1 MDSGGL
7 NSEFA
12 QQAPFTPC
20 VYEWDVDI
28 YLLAEA
34 AVAKLYVRAEV
45 SAGLLAGEPGQ
56 QEKAHKAINTDIY
69 GKLLH
74 GTISQDIYGKLSQGG
89 IWLVNHIS
97 AGLLGML
104 VQLPIL

>member
-1 MDSGGL
+1 M
-7 NSEFA
+7 SEMKTSA
-12 QQAPFTPC
+12 SSSR
-20 VYEWDVDI
+20 
-28 YLLAEA
+28 LLWQSSVWEQRWAL
-34 AVAKLYVRAEV
+34 VPLRWHGV
-45 SAGLLAGEPGQ
+45 AGEPGQ

-74 GTISQDIYGKLSQGG
+74 GTISQDIYGKFSQGG
-89 IWLVNHIS
+89 IWLVNPVS